1 MFSLSLLYYLS
12 FPIITPHS
20 HLPLSVHRPY
30 VYKLLLILGAGSHCL
45 VCFVSFHHYFLPGWA
60 RWRPRRLYF
69 SLYDLLCIFS
79 VPQYFFLLV

>member
-12 FPIITPHS
+12 FPIITPRS

-45 VCFVSFHHYFLPGWA
+45 IYF
-60 RWRPRRLYF
+60 
-69 SLYDLLCIFS
+69 C
-79 VPQYFFLLV
+79 